1 MTKHILFIIHQY
13 VDANNFE
20 KIVLAN
26 TEKEAQ
32 DILEKA
38 HGCANKLKVKLQ
50 TLGMQYG
57 LLKMN
62 EGKSVADYFT
72 RLLTVT
78 NYMKTNGEQ
87 LTTLMIVEIKAMRTL
102 TPRFDDILVAIEQA
116 KDLEEMQVQEL
127 QGALEAQEIRMDERN
142 IERFNT
148 EQALQAQASKKN
160 DGGSNK
166 NKKGKGKQRNNK
178 WTNTRVGQSSA
189 MDQNHN
195 ESKINRNG
203 CHDRY
208 SMKNFNKK
216 GIQCYNCQKWGH
228 FGDEC
233 RSKRLQDKKNEAH
246 NLHMMKILIQNMSC

>member
-1 MTKHILFIIHQY
+1 
-13 VDANNFE
+13 
-20 KIVLAN
+20 
-26 TEKEAQ
+26 
-32 DILEKA
+32 
-38 HGCANKLKVKLQ
+38 
-50 TLGMQYG
+50 
-57 LLKMN
+57 MN

-166 NKKGKGKQRNNK
+166 NKKGKGK
-178 WTNTRVGQSSA
+178 
-189 MDQNHN
+189 
-195 ESKINRNG
+195 
-203 CHDRY
+203 
-208 SMKNFNKK
+208 
-216 GIQCYNCQKWGH
+216 
-228 FGDEC
+228 
-233 RSKRLQDKKNEAH
+233 
-246 NLHMMKILIQNMSC
+246 